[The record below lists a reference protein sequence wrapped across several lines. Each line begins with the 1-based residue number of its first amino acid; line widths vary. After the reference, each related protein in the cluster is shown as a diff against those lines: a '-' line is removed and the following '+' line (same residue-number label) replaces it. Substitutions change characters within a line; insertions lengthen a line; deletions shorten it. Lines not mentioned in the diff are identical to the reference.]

1 MDAETASF
9 LDPRAEYQVTLQD
22 GLLETQANHLT
33 RERLTDLGGPAD
45 LNGGPEELAGLEA
58 NTNVII
64 TMLAITI
71 IMLLAS
77 ISNRK
82 ESDDCRFLK
91 VHRPTLPRQPPRQD
105 LPPDLHIEP
114 WSLLSSIT
122 NSQSPL
128 YPSPPDPSPPYPPPH
143 SGAGP
148 PWQPWP
154 HKCPCQ
160 TWSHSQVGSKNLR
173 PEKISK
179 RFFRDALSKAM
190 KLRKLTPETCAV
202 YRLKNTLSG

>member
-9 LDPRAEYQVTLQD
+9 LDPRAEYQVALQD

-122 NSQSPL
+122 NSPI
-128 YPSPPDPSPPYPPPH
+128 
-143 SGAGP
+143 
-148 PWQPWP
+148 
-154 HKCPCQ
+154 
-160 TWSHSQVGSKNLR
+160 T
-173 PEKISK
+173 
-179 RFFRDALSKAM
+179 
-190 KLRKLTPETCAV
+190 
-202 YRLKNTLSG
+202 TLSITTLRCGPTLATMAAQVSLSNLESLSGRKQKSAT

>member
-1 MDAETASF
+1 MDAEAASF
-9 LDPRAEYQVTLQD
+9 LDPRAEYQVTLQG

-71 IMLLAS
+71 IMMVTS

-122 NSQSPL
+122 NSPITTLSIITLSITTLPNHHLIHHPL
-128 YPSPPDPSPPYPPPH
+128 IH
-143 SGAGP
+143 
-148 PWQPWP
+148 
-154 HKCPCQ
+154 HH
-160 TWSHSQVGSKNLR
+160 TQVRAHLGNHGRTSVPVKPGVTLR
-173 PEKISK
+173 SEAKIC
-179 RFFRDALSKAM
+179 D
-190 KLRKLTPETCAV
+190 
-202 YRLKNTLSG
+202 LKNIKTVV

>member
-77 ISNRK
+77 ISNSK

-114 WSLLSSIT
+114 WSLLNYIT
-122 NSQSPL
+122 NSPI
-128 YPSPPDPSPPYPPPH
+128 
-143 SGAGP
+143 
-148 PWQPWP
+148 
-154 HKCPCQ
+154 
-160 TWSHSQVGSKNLR
+160 T
-173 PEKISK
+173 
-179 RFFRDALSKAM
+179 
-190 KLRKLTPETCAV
+190 
-202 YRLKNTLSG
+202 TLSITTLRCGPTLATMAAQVSLSNLESLSGRKQKCAT

>member
-1 MDAETASF
+1 MDAEAASF

-58 NTNVII
+58 NTNIII

-71 IMLLAS
+71 IMMLTS

-122 NSQSPL
+122 NSPI
-128 YPSPPDPSPPYPPPH
+128 
-143 SGAGP
+143 
-148 PWQPWP
+148 
-154 HKCPCQ
+154 
-160 TWSHSQVGSKNLR
+160 T
-173 PEKISK
+173 
-179 RFFRDALSKAM
+179 
-190 KLRKLTPETCAV
+190 
-202 YRLKNTLSG
+202 TLSITTLPNHHLIQRHHIHHLTQVRAHLGNHGRTSVPVKPGVTLRWEAKICDLKKYQNGCLGMH